1 MIAEIKLKGAEDS
14 SWVKKGEEVEAA
26 KTSLQVFLGTV
37 RLNLLEKEVVSDVLQ
52 SLTCGFQ
59 RCHSYDTPTYI
70 YIYICVYIHM
80 HLCTCVLYSYF
91 AHIYMY
97 VIVTYKASDCRTT
110 TVAELVFQ
118 SANCVQQVVQQSCK
132 NLPGLLGLVGSNL
145 LASNTLKLCTHS
157 NNCCEKKQGPS

>member
-1 MIAEIKLKGAEDS
+1 MQARTLQTCSRKKWFQMFFNHLLVGFKDVIHMI
-14 SWVKKGEEVEAA
+14 
-26 KTSLQVFLGTV
+26 
-37 RLNLLEKEVVSDVLQ
+37 RL
-52 SLTCGFQ
+52 
-59 RCHSYDTPTYI
+59 YTYI

-91 AHIYMY
+91 AHIYIYLY
-97 VIVTYKASDCRTT
+97 VIVTHKASDCRTI